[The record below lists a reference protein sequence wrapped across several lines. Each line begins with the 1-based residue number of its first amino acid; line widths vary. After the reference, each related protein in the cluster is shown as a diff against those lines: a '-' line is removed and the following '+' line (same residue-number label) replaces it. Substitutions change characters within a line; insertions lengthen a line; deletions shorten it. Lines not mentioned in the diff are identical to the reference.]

1 MWYQVKF
8 IINQGS
14 QPRSK
19 AHLDL
24 AILDLVVSSVIASY
38 QDVIRQ
44 WRIHRGFNPNH
55 ELKFEAFCNNP
66 ADGQNIQNGCT
77 NHTFAGM
84 LSSNNLT
91 LSIDQSAGGANIIDI
106 CEPRW
111 PQEFKEVWPAF
122 AQQQSEIQLKLTQI
136 LRNNLSGS
144 PTTGEVESKQINEIE
159 MIYQN
164 IQSQIDALWLTSG
177 SHAFFHLTHSFF
189 GYAPAQIVLDMRAQA
204 IISDIR

>member
-8 IINQGS
+8 IIDQGS

-19 AHLDL
+19 AHIDL

-38 QDVIRQ
+38 QNVIEQ
-44 WRIHRGFNPNH
+44 WRIHRGFNPDH
-55 ELKFEAFCNNP
+55 EFKFEAFCND
-66 ADGQNIQNGCT
+66 ATDGQNIQDECT

-91 LSIDQSAGGANIIDI
+91 LSINPSTGGANIIDI

-136 LRNNLSGS
+136 LRNNLPGS
-144 PTTGEVESKQINEIE
+144 PTTENMVNKQINDIVTT
-159 MIYQN
+159 YQN
-164 IQSQIDALWLTSG
+164 IQSQIDTLWQNSG
-177 SHAFFHLTHSFF
+177 SHAFFHFTHSFF
-189 GYAPAQIVLDMRAQA
+189 GYAPVQTILDMSTQA
-204 IISDIR
+204 IIRDIR